1 MRNKKIILFIL
12 IFFMVIGLF
21 LKIKLSRPVESE
33 ASANADLTFAVL
45 ADIHANEKNFKAA
58 IKDLYNVN
66 PNMDALVLNGDTVD
80 QGLDDQYDDIK
91 KILRKNKKK
100 LPETIIKNIGNH
112 EFYDYDSNDNSK
124 EFAESLLNKY
134 LEFSN
139 NEKVYHDEWIK
150 DYHFIS
156 LGSENNNS
164 ENINSTSAYISDE
177 QINWLKEKL
186 EENYKKGRPIF
197 VFLHQ
202 PLYSNFFGKTGPMV
216 VQSDEIKDI
225 LSSYPEAILFTSHTH
240 REHNDNFG
248 DDIPFTTVHTG
259 AVGYTLVEDENSE
272 KGFRQDYS
280 YNNGLY
286 IEVTDN
292 NVIIR
297 GRNIKE
303 HTWNFTKEI
312 KN

>member
-1 MRNKKIILFIL
+1 MRNKKNILFIL
-12 IFFMVIGLF
+12 IFFIGIVLF
-21 LKIKLSRPVESE
+21 FKVMLSRPVESE

-45 ADIHANEKNFKAA
+45 ADIHDNEKNFKAA
-58 IKDLYNVN
+58 IKDLYKVN

-112 EFYDYDSNDNSK
+112 EFYDYDSSDDSK
-124 EFAESLLNKY
+124 EYVQSLLNKY

-156 LGSENNNS
+156 LGSENNKA

-186 EENYKKGRPIF
+186 SENHKKGRPIF

-225 LSSYPEAILFTSHTH
+225 LSSYPEVILFTSHTH
-240 REHNDNFG
+240 REHNDNFESNM
-248 DDIPFTTVHTG
+248 PFTTVHTG

-286 IEVTDN
+286 IEVTGN
-292 NVIIR
+292 NAIIR